1 MAKRGK
7 RRENVADW
15 AGKDSAMTL
24 KSSAAMLAA
33 ALAGLLLAAPA
44 LAQSCKPARADMAGL
59 YTLRGVMETGSQIM
73 LHADGRFQYML
84 AYGATDE
91 LAEGCWQR
99 VNDVVILTTTKMQVS
114 QGGNR
119 FSRLSLPVVDGGKLA
134 RQFGQR
140 MGMYERGRR

>member
-1 MAKRGK
+1 MPQLRSGI
-7 RRENVADW
+7 W
-15 AGKDSAMTL
+15 L
-24 KSSAAMLAA
+24 AALLGA
-33 ALAGLLLAAPA
+33 ALAASPA
-44 LAQSCKPARADMAGL
+44 SAQSCKPARADMAGL

-84 AYGATDE
+84 AYGAVDE

-99 VNDVVILTTTKMQVS
+99 VNDVVVLTTTKMQVS
-114 QGGNR
+114 KGGNR

-140 MGMYERGRR
+140 TGMYERGN